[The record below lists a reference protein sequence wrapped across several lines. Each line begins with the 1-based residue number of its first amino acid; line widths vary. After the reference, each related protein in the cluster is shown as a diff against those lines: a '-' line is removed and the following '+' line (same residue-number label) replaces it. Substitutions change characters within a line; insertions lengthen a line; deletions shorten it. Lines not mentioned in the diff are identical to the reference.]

1 MKTLIYLLSAAI
13 LIISGCNID
22 CSTFESKANTD
33 WQIKQSEKYLKK
45 AIEIDSNKMVAFG
58 NYSMLI
64 NLINEFDTSR
74 KQVNRTLKLAMYSMK
89 LKKTSSRSSSGK
101 IYENESLLEE
111 RATEELNKGSIA
123 LFEKRNPQKA
133 LRKYNRGIKFLPDDE
148 SLLIMRGLC
157 KYELGN
163 CTGAIEDWNR
173 LKSLDEEI
181 NMNEYTARIENLKG
195 YDELMTIMNK

>member
-1 MKTLIYLLSAAI
+1 MKTIIYILGAGI
-13 LIISGCNID
+13 LIITGCNID
-22 CSTFESKANTD
+22 FTTFESKANTD

-64 NLINEFDTSR
+64 YLINEFDTSR
-74 KQVNRTLKLAMYSMK
+74 KQVNRTLKLAMYSMT
-89 LKKTSSRSSSGK
+89 LKKVNSHSSSEK
-101 IYENESLLEE
+101 INENESLLEE
-111 RATEELNKGSIA
+111 LATEEFNKGSIA

-133 LRKYNRGIKFLPDDE
+133 LRNYNRGVKLLPDDE
-148 SLLIMRGLC
+148 SLLLMRGLC

-163 CTGAIEDWNR
+163 RAGAIEDWNR

-181 NMNEYTARIENLKG
+181 NMNEYTARIENMKG